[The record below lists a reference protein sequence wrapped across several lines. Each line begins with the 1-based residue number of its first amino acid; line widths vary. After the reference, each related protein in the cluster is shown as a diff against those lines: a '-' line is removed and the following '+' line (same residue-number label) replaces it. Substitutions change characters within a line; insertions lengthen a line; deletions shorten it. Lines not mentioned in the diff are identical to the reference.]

1 MPRYQN
7 SGIDAAV
14 SVSDISDLEHLSE
27 KSTSDLASEEFERN
41 SESDYGCQ
49 GHECNDLQTRAPLL
63 EMKIEKIFAITD
75 DAVTFDS
82 ENAMVMDR
90 ADYLVMRYGKDKAL
104 LYAETSMLPSE
115 RNKSLSPTLQ
125 IIDEMGMQSI

>member
-27 KSTSDLASEEFERN
+27 KSSDLASEEFER
-41 SESDYGCQ
+41 STESDHGCQ
-49 GHECNDLQTRAPLL
+49 GHECYDLQTRAPLL
-63 EMKIEKIFAITD
+63 EMKIEKIFAIAD

-82 ENAMVMDR
+82 EDAMVMNR
-90 ADYLVMRYGKDKAL
+90 ADHLRGKTITNSRMLKQPVMRYGKDKAL
-104 LYAETSMLPSE
+104 LYAKTSMLPSE
-115 RNKSLSPTLQ
+115 RNRP
-125 IIDEMGMQSI
+125 